1 MIYFTLN
8 ISNPFADYEEQ
19 EVAWRL
25 IKDDNPLSN
34 ITLYKNVDN
43 LLSISFS
50 VALKSCFLEIGCL
63 GYVLVLDKS

>member
-25 IKDDNPLSN
+25 IKDDNPFSN
-34 ITLYKNVDN
+34 ITLYKNSNN
-43 LLSISFS
+43 LLSLGF
-50 VALKSCFLEIGCL
+50 ALTLKSGYLEIGL
-63 GYVLVLDKS
+63 FGYSLLLDKL